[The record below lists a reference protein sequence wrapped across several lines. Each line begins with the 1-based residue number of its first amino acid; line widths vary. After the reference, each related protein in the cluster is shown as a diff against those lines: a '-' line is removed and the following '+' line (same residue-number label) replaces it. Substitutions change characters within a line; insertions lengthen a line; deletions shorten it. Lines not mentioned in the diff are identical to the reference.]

1 MTLLRKN
8 VKQNP
13 NYMKG
18 QKVMFAL
25 FVTRWVENSDGF
37 LVFLTTFP

>member
-1 MTLLRKN
+1 MTLLREN

-25 FVTRWVENSDGF
+25 FVMRWVENSDGF